1 MLTCTVAS
9 DTEAKKE
16 KKPRFFADS
25 RRPWAFVSLSTS
37 APRGISTAV
46 NFRGSPSAEWR
57 MICMRNKSK
66 GIGGRGEREGREEEW
81 KRRGGREK
89 KEREERVAIH
99 RGPNYIR
106 IGVF

>member
-1 MLTCTVAS
+1 
-9 DTEAKKE
+9 
-16 KKPRFFADS
+16 
-25 RRPWAFVSLSTS
+25 
-37 APRGISTAV
+37 
-46 NFRGSPSAEWR
+46 

>member
-1 MLTCTVAS
+1 
-9 DTEAKKE
+9 
-16 KKPRFFADS
+16 
-25 RRPWAFVSLSTS
+25 
-37 APRGISTAV
+37 
-46 NFRGSPSAEWR
+46 

-81 KRRGGREK
+81 KRRGGEK
-89 KEREERVAIH
+89 KRRGKKEGERVAIH